1 MRIVLAGNPNV
12 GKSTVFNA
20 LTGMHQKTGNWPG
33 KTVGAARGSFTAD
46 GVRHELIDLPG
57 TYSLTPHS
65 EEERITSDYL
75 RGSTYDAAI
84 VVCDAGC
91 LERNL
96 ILAAQIAGLCGRV
109 LLCVNLCDEAKRR
122 GIRLDL
128 SELSRRLSVPVVG
141 ITARRR
147 RDIRR
152 LRQAV
157 SLLAG
162 QALRPEHYLLSTA
175 QAVMVAET
183 ACAACVEKSPRAAL
197 IPGLADRLL
206 TGKLTA
212 FPVMLLLLGL
222 IFYLTMRGANY
233 PSELLSAFLLHLG
246 DSLKGTVLTAG
257 LPPVLC
263 SVLFDGVW
271 RTTAWVVGVMM
282 PPMLIFFPLFTFLE
296 DLGYLPRVVFNLD
309 RCFQGARSCGK
320 QALTI
325 CEGFGC
331 NAVGVTGCRII
342 DSPRERLIAILT
354 NSLIPCNGRLPTMM
368 LMITMFLTVSPLGS
382 AGILTAVIVLGIAV
396 TLLLSRLLSATL
408 LKGQPSS
415 FVLELPPYRLP
426 QPGRILVRSFLDR
439 GIFVLGRA
447 VTVAAPAG
455 VVLWLMTH
463 VTLGNVPLLT
473 AASDFLDPLG
483 RLMGLNG
490 VILLAFVLSMPA
502 NEMCI
507 PVIFMAY
514 TATGIL
520 AAPAD
525 TAGLHNLLSQHGWT
539 AVTAVNTVLFSLMH
553 WPCLTT
559 LLTIRKETGSLRW
572 TLLAFWLPTAAGFC
586 LCMLVNLFL
595 RFVI

>member
-1 MRIVLAGNPNV
+1 
-12 GKSTVFNA
+12 
-20 LTGMHQKTGNWPG
+20 
-33 KTVGAARGSFTAD
+33 
-46 GVRHELIDLPG
+46 
-57 TYSLTPHS
+57 
-65 EEERITSDYL
+65 
-75 RGSTYDAAI
+75 
-84 VVCDAGC
+84 
-91 LERNL
+91 
-96 ILAAQIAGLCGRV
+96 
-109 LLCVNLCDEAKRR
+109 
-122 GIRLDL
+122 
-128 SELSRRLSVPVVG
+128 
-141 ITARRR
+141 
-147 RDIRR
+147 
-152 LRQAV
+152 
-157 SLLAG
+157 
-162 QALRPEHYLLSTA
+162 
-175 QAVMVAET
+175 
-183 ACAACVEKSPRAAL
+183 
-197 IPGLADRLL
+197 
-206 TGKLTA
+206 
-212 FPVMLLLLGL
+212 
-222 IFYLTMRGANY
+222 
-233 PSELLSAFLLHLG
+233 
-246 DSLKGTVLTAG
+246 
-257 LPPVLC
+257 
-263 SVLFDGVW
+263 
-271 RTTAWVVGVMM
+271 
-282 PPMLIFFPLFTFLE
+282 
-296 DLGYLPRVVFNLD
+296 
-309 RCFQGARSCGK
+309 
-320 QALTI
+320 
-325 CEGFGC
+325 
-331 NAVGVTGCRII
+331 
-342 DSPRERLIAILT
+342 
-354 NSLIPCNGRLPTMM
+354 
-368 LMITMFLTVSPLGS
+368 
-382 AGILTAVIVLGIAV
+382 
-396 TLLLSRLLSATL
+396 SRLLSATL

-525 TAGLHNLLSQHGWT
+525 TAGLHTLLSQHGWT